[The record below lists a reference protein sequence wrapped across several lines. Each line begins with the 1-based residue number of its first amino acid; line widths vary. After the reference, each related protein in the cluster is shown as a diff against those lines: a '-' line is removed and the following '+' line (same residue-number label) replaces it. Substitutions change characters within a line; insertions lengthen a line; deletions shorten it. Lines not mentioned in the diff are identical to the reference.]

1 MAGLLV
7 VRSAEAKRD
16 LRGLYVWIATDS
28 GQERAEAVI
37 ARIEAALR
45 RLARRP
51 LLGRLRPD
59 FANEPRAFSVR
70 PWLVVYRPLPDGAG
84 IRIIRILDSRQD
96 TAALMGKKS

>member
-1 MAGLLV
+1 MAGFQV
-7 VRSAEAKRD
+7 VRSAEARRD
-16 LRGLYVWIATDS
+16 LRVLYVWIATNG
-28 GQERAEAVI
+28 GQERAEAVV
-37 ARIEAALR
+37 ARIETALS

-70 PWLVVYRPLPDGAG
+70 PWLIVYRPLPDGAG
-84 IRIIRILDSRQD
+84 VRIVRILDSRQD